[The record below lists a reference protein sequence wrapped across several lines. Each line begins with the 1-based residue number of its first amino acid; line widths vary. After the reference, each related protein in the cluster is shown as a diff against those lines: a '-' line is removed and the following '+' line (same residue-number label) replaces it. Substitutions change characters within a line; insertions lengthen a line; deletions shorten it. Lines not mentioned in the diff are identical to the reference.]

1 MGKLTSKGKYTVKVE
16 NHPHT
21 NMLQKPEIVRR
32 GVYKLRD
39 QIKQSCIHTH
49 THIYIYT
56 HIYIQNLISKLQNNC
71 KPKLYN

>member
-1 MGKLTSKGKYTVKVE
+1 MTRVSTKGIHLVKVE

-49 THIYIYT
+49 THIYIDTLSKFHANCKIKIYTRYT
-56 HIYIQNLISKLQNNC
+56 HK
-71 KPKLYN
+71 